1 MLTFLIVAAVL
12 AAIYLYATIAYYYLF
27 KNWRPLCGG
36 SRSSKKGPMRI
47 GFVDKTSVRK

>member
-1 MLTFLIVAAVL
+1 MLTFLIIAAVL

-36 SRSSKKGPMRI
+36 SKPREKEPMRI
-47 GFVDKTSVRK
+47 GFVDKRR